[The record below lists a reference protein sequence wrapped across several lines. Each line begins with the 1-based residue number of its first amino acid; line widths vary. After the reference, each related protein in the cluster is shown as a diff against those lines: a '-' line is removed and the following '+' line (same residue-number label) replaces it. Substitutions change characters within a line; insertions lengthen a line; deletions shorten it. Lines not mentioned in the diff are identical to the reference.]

1 MTEETYTQPS
11 ELTTTATWKEC
22 VHEALELLSRP
33 EWRFISVVY
42 QMGINFET
50 INFETRATVLISS

>member
-1 MTEETYTQPS
+1 MTEETYPQPS

-22 VHEALELLSRP
+22 VHEALEQLSRP

-42 QMGINFET
+42 PMEIDFDA
-50 INFETRATVLISS
+50 RLTVLISS